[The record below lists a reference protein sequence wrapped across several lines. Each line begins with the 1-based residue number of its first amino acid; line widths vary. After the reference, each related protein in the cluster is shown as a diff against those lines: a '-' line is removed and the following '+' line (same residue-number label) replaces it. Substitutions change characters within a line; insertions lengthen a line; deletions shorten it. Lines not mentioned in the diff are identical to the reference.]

1 MKERVGEAEHRLCAR
16 HILANFAQRFK
27 GEHYTQPFW
36 RAVKA
41 TTVQQHEAAME
52 EIKAFDSRA
61 FDYLMARDPKS
72 FCRAYQNEGMNCH
85 AIENG
90 VSESFNSAI
99 LDARRLPIIAMLEEI
114 RVYAMQRLYYQKQKG
129 ESWDLTVCPAI
140 RKKLEKL
147 KISQR

>member
-16 HILANFAQRFK
+16 HILANFNNRFK
-27 GEHYTQPFW
+27 GEHYIQPFW

-41 TTVQQHEAAME
+41 TTVQKHEAAME
-52 EIKAFDSRA
+52 EIRA
-61 FDYLMARDPKS
+61 FDVEAYAYLMERDPKC
-72 FCRAYQNEGMNCH
+72 FCRAFQKEGMNCE
-85 AIENG
+85 ENG
-90 VSESFNSAI
+90 VSESFNAAI

-129 ESWDLTVCPAI
+129 ESWDLTICPAI
-140 RKKLEKL
+140 RKKLEAL